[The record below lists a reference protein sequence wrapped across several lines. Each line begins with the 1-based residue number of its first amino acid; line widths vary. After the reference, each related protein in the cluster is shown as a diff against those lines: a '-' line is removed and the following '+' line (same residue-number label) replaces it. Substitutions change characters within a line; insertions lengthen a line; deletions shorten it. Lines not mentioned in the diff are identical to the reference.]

1 MIKKI
6 CVVIGSR
13 ANYSSI
19 KSLMSELK
27 TDKHFELQIIL
38 TTSSVLN
45 RYGNVSTLIKNDGFK
60 VNEEIYNL
68 IEGENTLTMAKSTGL
83 AVVEIANTFQRLC
96 PDLVIVIGDRFEV
109 MATAISASYMNIP
122 IAHTMG
128 GEVSGTIDESLRHAI
143 TKLSHIHFPATKKSA
158 KRIEKL
164 GEISKNIFC
173 VGCPRIDYVKSVL
186 LQRKPISEKIFSTG
200 VGNKFNLS
208 ENFII
213 CSFHPVTTEFSD
225 VKNQVRIILDVLDQ
239 FNINSIILWPNAD
252 AGSSEIATEIRK
264 YRENNKLQKSYFF
277 KNLPTD
283 IYIRLLDK
291 CSAIVGNSS
300 SGIREGSYI
309 GVPCVN
315 VGTRQNFR
323 EKDINVVDVNFQ
335 YEDIRRAL
343 KSQVNI
349 RKYKKGNLYGD
360 GNAAKKIIKVLKKI
374 KRIDIQKR
382 ITY

>member
-6 CVVIGSR
+6 CVIIGSR

-19 KSLMSELK
+19 KSVMSELK
-27 TDKHFELQIIL
+27 TDKDFELQIIL

-45 RYGNVSTLIKNDGFK
+45 RYGNVSTLIKKDGFR

-83 AVVEIANTFQRLC
+83 AVIEIANTFQRLS

-186 LQRKPISEKIFSTG
+186 LQRKSISEKIFSTG
-200 VGNKFNLS
+200 VGNRFNLS

-225 VKNQVRIILDVLDQ
+225 AKNQVRIILDVLDQ

-291 CSAIVGNSS
+291 CLAIIGNSS

-335 YEDIRRAL
+335 YEEIRRAL

-360 GNAAKKIIKVLKKI
+360 GNAAKKIIKILKKI

>member
-6 CVVIGSR
+6 CVIIGSR

-19 KSLMSELK
+19 KSVMSELE
-27 TDKHFELQIIL
+27 TDKDFELQIIL

-45 RYGNVSTLIKNDGFK
+45 RYGNVSTLIKKDGFR

-83 AVVEIANTFQRLC
+83 AVIEIANTFQRLS

-186 LQRKPISEKIFSTG
+186 LERKSISEKIFSTG
-200 VGNKFNLS
+200 VGNRFNLS

-225 VKNQVRIILDVLDQ
+225 AKNQVRIILDVLDQ

-291 CSAIVGNSS
+291 CSAIIGNSS

-335 YEDIRRAL
+335 YEEIRRAL

-349 RKYKKGNLYGD
+349 GKYKKGNLYGD
-360 GNAAKKIIKVLKKI
+360 GNAASKIIKILKKI

>member
-1 MIKKI
+1 
-6 CVVIGSR
+6 
-13 ANYSSI
+13 
-19 KSLMSELK
+19 MSELK

-225 VKNQVRIILDVLDQ
+225 AKNQVRIILDVLDQ

-335 YEDIRRAL
+335 YEEIRRAL